1 MRSVARRDSFLGLR
15 SPASLPQ
22 ELTLPQYHWRLQLL
36 LPAAAAMTVRRHLS
50 PLVHM

>member
-22 ELTLPQYHWRLQLL
+22 EFTLAQYHRRLL
-36 LPAAAAMTVRRHLS
+36 LAAAMTIRRRLS
-50 PLVHM
+50 PLVHVA